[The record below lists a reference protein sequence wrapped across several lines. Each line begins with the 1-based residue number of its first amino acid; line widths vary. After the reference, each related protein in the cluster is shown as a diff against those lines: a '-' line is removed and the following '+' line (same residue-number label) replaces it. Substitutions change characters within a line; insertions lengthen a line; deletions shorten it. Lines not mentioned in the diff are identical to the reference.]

1 MKEVYSPG
9 FESYREQIW
18 EAIAD
23 FGRAGVKVGPGK
35 RNVVKRIETGNLLLN
50 IKAFKRPNA
59 FNRIAYRYFRK
70 SKARRSFEYAHQL
83 LGMGIGTPAP
93 LACIESDGLVFGES
107 YYVSEHIDED
117 LTFRTLIEN
126 PEYPDRETILR
137 QFTHFTHRM
146 HESGVLFLDH
156 SPGNTLIK
164 KKENNRYAFFLVDL
178 NRMRM
183 SVRMGMEKRIGN
195 FARLSA
201 TEDMIRVMSDEYASI
216 SGLPGDRVY
225 KKMRWHT
232 KTNHQRRVRQK
243 MKHRIL
249 GQYKARNARTI

>member
-1 MKEVYSPG
+1 MKEVFSPG
-9 FESYREQIW
+9 FESYRKRVW

-23 FGRAGVKVGPGK
+23 FEYAGVKVGRGK
-35 RNVVKRIETGNLLLN
+35 RNVVKRIQSGALLLN
-50 IKAFKRPNA
+50 IKAFKVPNA
-59 FNRIAYRYFRK
+59 FNRITYRYFRK
-70 SKARRSFEYAHQL
+70 SKACRSYEYAHQL
-83 LGMGIGTPAP
+83 LAMGIGTPAP
-93 LACIESDGLVFGES
+93 VAYMESGWPVLGES

-164 KKENNRYAFFLVDL
+164 KKGENRYAFYLVDL

-183 SVRMGMEKRIGN
+183 NVRMDEEKRIRN

-201 TEDMIRVMSDEYASI
+201 TEDMIRIMSDEYTNIA
-216 SGLPGDRVY
+216 GLPCDRVY
-225 KKMRWHT
+225 EKMLRHT
-232 KTNHQRRVRQK
+232 KANHQRRIRQK
-243 MKHRIL
+243 IRQRVL
-249 GQYKARNARTI
+249 RQYKQ